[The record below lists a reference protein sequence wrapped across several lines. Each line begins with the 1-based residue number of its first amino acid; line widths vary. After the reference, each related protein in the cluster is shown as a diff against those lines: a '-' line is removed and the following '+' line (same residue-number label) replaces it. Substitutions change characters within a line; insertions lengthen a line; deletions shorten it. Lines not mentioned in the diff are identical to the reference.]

1 MTQDEL
7 DALMAGD
14 VDLDS
19 LEEDVKKNEKIED
32 KKDGHPH
39 KHYDD
44 NHLVSQL
51 GEVTQDSEVKATEIF
66 DKLDLVLIKLEE
78 LEKSP
83 QDPAQIINDSKNIIF
98 EIMSIMQYQDI
109 HRQKI
114 ERVINT
120 MRSISQ
126 LMSHTLGTVSSQDF
140 APSAKH
146 ISGDEDTS
154 DLVGDDELEALIA
167 QMGKK

>member
-14 VDLDS
+14 VDLES
-19 LEEDVKKNEKIED
+19 LGEDVKEMEKKED

-39 KHYDD
+39 KHYND
-44 NHLVSQL
+44 NHLVSEL
-51 GEVTQDSEVKATEIF
+51 GEVTQESELKATEIF
-66 DKLDLVLIKLEE
+66 DKLDAVLIKLED

-83 QDPAQIINDSKNIIF
+83 EKSADIISDTKNVIF

-126 LMSHTLGTVSSQDF
+126 LMSHTLDSVSPQSF

-146 ISGDEDTS
+146 ISGDNDTT

>member
-14 VDLDS
+14 VDLDA
-19 LEEDVKKNEKIED
+19 LDEDAKEMEKQED
-32 KKDGHPH
+32 KRDGHEH

-44 NHLVSQL
+44 NILVSQL
-51 GEVTQDSEVKATEIF
+51 GEVTTESEVKATEIF
-66 DKLDLVLIKLEE
+66 DKLDLVLAKLDE

-83 QDPAQIINDSKNIIF
+83 EKLGEIANETRNIVF
-98 EIMSIMQYQDI
+98 ETMSIMQYQDI

-126 LMSHTLGTVSSQDF
+126 LMSSTLDSVSPQSF

-146 ISGDEDTS
+146 ISGDGDTS
-154 DLVGDDELEALIA
+154 DLVDDSELEALIA
-167 QMGKK
+167 EMGNK

>member
-14 VDLDS
+14 VDLEA
-19 LEEDVKKNEKIED
+19 LEDDVKEMEVKED

-51 GEVTQDSEVKATEIF
+51 GEVTQESELKATEIF
-66 DKLDLVLIKLEE
+66 DKLDDVLLKLEK
-78 LEKSP
+78 LEKEPENST
-83 QDPAQIINDSKNIIF
+83 DIINDSKNIIF

-126 LMSHTLGTVSSQDF
+126 LMSHTLDSVSPSTF

-146 ISGDEDTS
+146 ISGDGDTT
-154 DLVGDDELEALIA
+154 DLVNEDELEALIA

>member
-19 LEEDVKKNEKIED
+19 LEHDVKEMEKKED
-32 KKDGHPH
+32 KKDGHDH

-51 GEVTQDSEVKATEIF
+51 GEVTQESEVKATEIF
-66 DKLDLVLIKLEE
+66 DKLDGVLMKLEE
-78 LEKSP
+78 IEKNP
-83 QDPAQIINDSKNIIF
+83 ENAAALAADSKNVIF

-126 LMSHTLGTVSSQDF
+126 LMSHTLDSVSPKSF

-146 ISGDEDTS
+146 ISGDNDTS
-154 DLVGDDELEALIA
+154 DLVGDSELEALIA
-167 QMGKK
+167 EMGNK

>member
-19 LEEDVKKNEKIED
+19 LEENAKEMERKED

-39 KHYDD
+39 KHLDD
-44 NHLVSQL
+44 SHLVSQL
-51 GEVTQDSEVKATEIF
+51 GEVTADSEVKATEIF
-66 DKLDLVLIKLEE
+66 DKLDAVLIKLEE
-78 LEKSP
+78 MEKLPEKS
-83 QDPAQIINDSKNIIF
+83 DDLINDIKNIIF
-98 EIMSIMQYQDI
+98 ETMSVMQYQDI

-126 LMSHTLGTVSSQDF
+126 LMSHTLDSVSPQNF

-146 ISGDEDTS
+146 ITGDSDTS
-154 DLVGDDELEALIA
+154 DLVDDDELAALVA